1 MTAFVPW
8 ELWPRT
14 PLIRRRSQT
23 LDVDSQKEVWS
34 YAGNCW
40 EMSFSKETRSVP
52 ADGWIGDAFFP
63 KRCSRRR
70 PAIRR
75 PLRVR
80 WVTSALSI
88 SGRRSEP
95 AGEPTWPRAART
107 ELFRVWKA
115 SDGSK
120 QRRALAGHR
129 APVFAGGLRRS
140 AARYLASVGRDRTLR
155 DLESEASARH
165 RMLAAASTSAGR
177 LLISGIAYSG
187 GWYASSRRPIHVRVP
202 VLP

>member
-52 ADGWIGDAFFP
+52 ADGWIGDAFF
-63 KRCSRRR
+63 RRHAR
-70 PAIRR
+70 ADRLKPIEFEGYS
-75 PLRVR
+75 VFQ
-80 WVTSALSI
+80 SAVALN
-88 SGRRSEP
+88 RQATYVA
-95 AGEPTWPRAART
+95 AGGSDGVV
-107 ELFRVWKA
+107 RVWKA

-120 QRRALAGHR
+120 STTLAGHR
-129 APVFAGGLRRS
+129 APVFAVAFVDHGQ
-140 AARYLASVGRDRTLR
+140 YLASVGRDRTLR
-155 DLESEASARH
+155 IWNLRHLPPRNFRSIDLRGAFN
-165 RMLAAASTSAGR
+165 
-177 LLISGIAYSG
+177 SGIAYSG
-187 GWYASSRRPIHVRVP
+187 DGMLIAVADPVGPVCVGRDFRPERF
-202 VLP
+202 